1 MRCQSSIKDWDN
13 IPHRS
18 WNLTGVRVGSDRIAA
33 MVGGVSGKFVVKSGS
48 TMVGRVVSVRH
59 LA

>member
-1 MRCQSSIKDWDN
+1 MEDWDN

-18 WNLTGVRVGSDRIAA
+18 WNFTGVRVGSDKIVA
-33 MVGGVSGKFVVKSGS
+33 MVGGVSGKLVVKSGS
-48 TMVGRVVSVRH
+48 TVVGRVASVRH

>member
-1 MRCQSSIKDWDN
+1 MEDWDN

-33 MVGGVSGKFVVKSGS
+33 MVGGVSGKFGVKSGS
-48 TMVGRVVSVRH
+48 TMVGRVASVMH